1 MRKRTLG
8 RGLSDLLS
16 GESLTQSRAV
26 IEIPL
31 DELEPNPFQPRQ
43 AMDEDG
49 LEDLTVSIENHGV
62 LQPILVR
69 RVGPGYQIVAGE
81 RRWRAARRAGLTTI
95 PCLVQ
100 DAGDAQAL
108 ELAMVENLQ
117 RDDLNPLEAARGYRL
132 LMDDF
137 GLTQDEIAQKVGKSR
152 SAVANTLRLLDLP
165 DEVQG
170 RLRSGEIAE
179 GHARALLALAGRTDE
194 MTALLQRIIEEGLSV
209 RETERLVRE
218 ITSPKDAESAAEAQP
233 AATAP
238 RAGDDIVRDPHI
250 AAAEQRLQTALAAK
264 VVIRPSAKRG
274 GVIHI
279 RYYDTN
285 DLERLVESLG
295 KLAEP
300 SD

>member
-26 IEIPL
+26 IEIAL

-69 RVGPGYQIVAGE
+69 RVGAGYQIVAGE

-152 SAVANTLRLLDLP
+152 SAIANTLRLLDLP

-170 RLRSGEIAE
+170 RLRAGEISE
-179 GHARALLALAGRTDE
+179 GHARALLALAGRTED
-194 MTALLQRIIEEGLSV
+194 MAALLQRIVEEGCSV

-218 ITSPKDAESAAEAQP
+218 AIAPKDAESATEEEP
-233 AATAP
+233 AAVAR
-238 RAGDDIVRDPHI
+238 RATGDIVRDPHI

-279 RYYDTN
+279 RYYDSN

-295 KLAEP
+295 ALAEP

>member
-26 IEIPL
+26 IEIAL
-31 DELEPNPFQPRQ
+31 DELEPNPYQPRQ
-43 AMDEDG
+43 TMDEDG

-69 RVGPGYQIVAGE
+69 RSGSGYQIVAGE
-81 RRWRAARRAGLTTI
+81 RRWRAARRAGLATI

-132 LMDDF
+132 LVDDF
-137 GLTQDEIAQKVGKSR
+137 GLTQDEISQKVGKSR
-152 SAVANTLRLLDLP
+152 SAVANTLRLLELP
-165 DEVQG
+165 EAVQG
-170 RLRSGEIAE
+170 ALRAGELSE
-179 GHARALLALAGRTDE
+179 GHARALLALSGRDE
-194 MTALLQRIIEEGLSV
+194 DLALIMTRILEDGCSV

-218 ITSPKDAESAAEAQP
+218 LLSPTAAETPGDEEPATPRDQP
-233 AATAP
+233 A
-238 RAGDDIVRDPHI
+238 GDVVRDPHI

-264 VVIRPSAKRG
+264 VAIRPSAKRG

-279 RYYDTN
+279 RYYDDN
-285 DLERLVESLG
+285 DLERLLESLG
-295 KLAEP
+295 ALAEP
-300 SD
+300 AD